1 MKRSLILV
9 FLLTLGVSYQI
20 GCKGPAPAPTSNN
33 ASPPAGTPT
42 PEVGNDFGR
51 DARAFLS
58 RRGINEGDMDV
69 IPFEQRI
76 LAINALAAK
85 TERETV
91 IVLCVK
97 HERIKCD
104 QLTFTQRDCFA
115 L

>member
-1 MKRSLILV
+1 MTAVKEKLAGNSHANAFDRQRLGYMRRGAGVGVESLPRV
-9 FLLTLGVSYQI
+9 R
-20 GCKGPAPAPTSNN
+20 
-33 ASPPAGTPT
+33 

-58 RRGINEGDMDV
+58 RGGINEGDMDV

-97 HERIKCD
+97 HKRIKYD